1 MNESKLDMEVVLNAT
16 LSGGVAIGSSADIS
30 PHPIIPLIVGCITGV
45 ISAIGFM
52 KINGSLLSKFNLH
65 DTCGVHYLHGI
76 PGVIGGLVGAF
87 HCANIFS
94 FMGNTNATLFLS
106 GLGGVNRNGSS

>member
-1 MNESKLDMEVVLNAT
+1 MNEGKLEMEVVLNAT
-16 LSGGVAIGSSADIS
+16 LSGGVAMGCSADIS

-52 KINGSLLSKFNLH
+52 KINGTLSSKLNIH

-76 PGVIGGLVGAF
+76 PGIIGGLVGAF

-94 FMGNTNATLFLS
+94 FMGDNNATLFLA
-106 GLGGVNRNGSS
+106 GLGGTNRNGSS